1 MENSNNNIKK
11 INDIKKIN
19 VNSSYFKH
27 RELLNENE
35 EIVTVY
41 RFGKEFRKF
50 IRKL

>member
-1 MENSNNNIKK
+1 MENSINIKK
-11 INDIKKIN
+11 NIDIPEID

-50 IRKL
+50 IRKI